1 MAFVTEEDVRKET
14 NLYDGVE
21 IPSALILHGIA
32 QAHQD
37 ILDETML
44 TEESTVSGEVKNA
57 EVRLAVS
64 YLFRQLALASTVTIR
79 DWRASGLR
87 VDETGR
93 QRRLLDFSEELWIEA
108 WSLLCSYLRV
118 PLPSSMIVTKGG
130 GA

>member
-14 NLYDGVE
+14 NLYDMAE
-21 IPSALILHGIA
+21 IPSALILNGIA
-32 QAHQD
+32 LAHQD
-37 ILDETML
+37 ILGDTIL
-44 TEESTVSGEVKNA
+44 TEESAISGEVKNA

-93 QRRLLDFSEELWIEA
+93 QKRLLDLSEELWIEA
-108 WSLLCSYLRV
+108 WSLLGSYLRV
-118 PLPSSMIVTKGG
+118 SSPASLIVTKGE